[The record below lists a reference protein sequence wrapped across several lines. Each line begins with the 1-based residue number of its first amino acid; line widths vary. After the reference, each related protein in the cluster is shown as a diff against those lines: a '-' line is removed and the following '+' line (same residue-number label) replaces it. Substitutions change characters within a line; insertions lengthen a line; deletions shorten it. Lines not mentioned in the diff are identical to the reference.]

1 MFCYT
6 CFDVGFMGQENV
18 LQMSNKTVSPHIQSQ
33 LHAALLSPSS
43 QKYTHLRQAERGSKP
58 YYTSMVWWFGVILMG
73 VGELGNFAA
82 YGFAPAT
89 LIAPLGCVSVIGG
102 CDLYP
107 LMHYQGSR

>member
-1 MFCYT
+1 M
-6 CFDVGFMGQENV
+6 NH
-18 LQMSNKTVSPHIQSQ
+18 PPPP
-33 LHAALLSPSS
+33 LL

-58 YYTSMVWWFGVILMG
+58 YYTSAVWWFGVILMG

-89 LIAPLGCVSVIGG
+89 LIAPLGCVSVIGR

-107 LMHYQGSR
+107 PHTLSMFAGRNDGCLLWFPSGFVS